1 MRKINLFLGFVVV
14 VAMMLSCSGAF
25 AAQKVLSGVF
35 FDNPDYAATRK
46 AFLTN
51 LEKEAIKAGLEIE
64 IIDISTNGDRE
75 AFIAKLK
82 EMEPQADLIFTTGTP
97 NAMAVKES
105 GVKKPVI
112 FSAVANAVGAKLVES
127 NEVPGTNFTGAHCA
141 VPFDSQ
147 LRALLL
153 VLPDV
158 KNIGILYNKND
169 PSPSGQ
175 ARGWKKTVEDNGLNI
190 IEFSIPSDVKSV
202 EGLAEATKP
211 MLDKVDVIVTT
222 ADAKVSPY
230 GQGMIDTANAAGIP
244 TYVTLAQLVNK
255 GALVSLG
262 FNFTEAARIVNV
274 PQAIKILNG
283 ENPAVIPVGTFTEY
297 KLVINLKTAKQIGI
311 SVPMRAL
318 KIASEI
324 IQ

>member
-1 MRKINLFLGFVVV
+1 M
-14 VAMMLSCSGAF
+14 
-25 AAQKVLSGVF
+25 
-35 FDNPDYAATRK
+35 
-46 AFLTN
+46 
-51 LEKEAIKAGLEIE
+51 
-64 IIDISTNGDRE
+64 
-75 AFIAKLK
+75 
-82 EMEPQADLIFTTGTP
+82 FTTGTP
-97 NAMAVKES
+97 NAMAVKAS
-105 GVKKPVI
+105 GFKKPVI

-158 KNIGILYNKND
+158 SNIGILYNNSD
-169 PSPSGQ
+169 PSPTGQ
-175 ARGWKKTVEDNGLNI
+175 ARGWKKAVAEQGLQLS
-190 IEFSIPSDVKSV
+190 EFYVPAEVNSPES
-202 EGLAEATKP
+202 LAEATKP
-211 MLDKVDVIVTT
+211 LIGKVDVIVTT

-230 GQGMIDTANAAGIP
+230 GKGMIDVANNAGMA
-244 TYVTLAQLVNK
+244 TYVTLSQLVNK

-262 FNFTEAARIVNV
+262 FNFTEATRIVNV
-274 PQAIKILNG
+274 PQAIKILKG
-283 ENPAVIPVGTFTEY
+283 ESPAVIPVGTFTEY
-297 KLVINLKTAKQIGI
+297 KLVINLKTATQIGV